1 MRSTLLSALW
11 GIIMVAVLAVGANL
25 IAGNTPNLG
34 LDLSG
39 GASVTLEP
47 RGEVEE
53 GALDVAVEVI
63 RNRVDS
69 LGVAEPEIV
78 RQGTTV
84 VVNLPGVS
92 DQQRAI
98 ELVSVT
104 GKVLLRPVLGN
115 QPGGAASVPPEPSND
130 PEATVTLADERGDA
144 YVLGPSLGTG
154 EVLENDAQADIFDG
168 QWVVVVGLRPGA
180 EGRDVWNA
188 AAFQCFSGTP
198 TCPTRQLAIVLD
210 DRVISAP
217 QVQTPSFDREVQIT
231 GAFTEAEARDLA
243 KILEF
248 GAVPVDFD
256 VPTAQ
261 TVSASLGSDSLRAA
275 IIAGLV
281 GIGLVILYLFMLYRS
296 MALVVAGGLV
306 VFGLLNWAVIALL
319 SATNGL
325 ALTLAGATGI
335 IVSIGIAVD
344 SYIVYFERLKEELR
358 SGRSIRGAAQRGFD
372 SAWRTIT
379 VANVASLLGSGILWY
394 LTVGSVRGFAF
405 FLGLATICN
414 MIVTYYFIRPAVQL
428 AAMSPRWS
436 GGRFMGVAI
445 PETAPGSSPNSRRD
459 AEVDTAEVLS

>member
-1 MRSTLLSALW
+1 MRSKLLSALW
-11 GIIMVAVLAVGANL
+11 GIVMVAVLAVGANL

-34 LDLSG
+34 LDLRG
-39 GASVTLEP
+39 GASVTLVP
-47 RGEVEE
+47 RGEVED

-104 GKVLLRPVLGN
+104 GKVLLRPVLEN
-115 QPGGAASVPPEPSND
+115 RPGGAPTVPLEPGND
-130 PEATVTLADERGDA
+130 PDITVTLADERGNA
-144 YVLGPSLGTG
+144 FVLGPSLGTG
-154 EVLENDAQADIFDG
+154 EVLKNDAQADIFDG

-188 AAFQCFSGTP
+188 AALQCYSGTP

-210 DRVISAP
+210 DLVISAP
-217 QVQTPSFDREVQIT
+217 QVQTPSFDNEVQIT

-256 VPTAQ
+256 IPTAQ
-261 TVSASLGSDSLRAA
+261 TVSATLGSDSLRAA

-281 GIGLVILYLFMLYRS
+281 GIALVILYLLVLYRL

-358 SGRSIRGAAQRGFD
+358 AGRSLRGAAQRGFE

-379 VANVASLLGSGILWY
+379 VANVASLLGSAILWY

-414 MIVTYYFIRPAVQL
+414 MITTYYFIRPAVQL

-436 GGRFMGVAI
+436 GGRFMGVGI
-445 PETAPGSSPNSRRD
+445 PETVPGSSPTSRRD
-459 AEVDTAEVLS
+459 ADVDTAEVLS